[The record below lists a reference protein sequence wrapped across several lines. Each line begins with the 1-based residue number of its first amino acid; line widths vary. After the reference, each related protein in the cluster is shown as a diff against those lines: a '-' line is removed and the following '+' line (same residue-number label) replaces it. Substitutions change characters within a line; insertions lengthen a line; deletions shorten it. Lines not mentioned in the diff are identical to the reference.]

1 MNDPTLV
8 ARYNYDE
15 FIPSK
20 FEQWLNFEASPL
32 LGQPAPDHQLW
43 LLDGRET
50 SLSQIW
56 GQYLYTIAEF
66 GSFT

>member
-20 FEQWLNFEASPL
+20 FEGWLNFE
-32 LGQPAPDHQLW
+32 PAQH
-43 LLDGRET
+43 
-50 SLSQIW
+50 
-56 GQYLYTIAEF
+56 
-66 GSFT
+66 